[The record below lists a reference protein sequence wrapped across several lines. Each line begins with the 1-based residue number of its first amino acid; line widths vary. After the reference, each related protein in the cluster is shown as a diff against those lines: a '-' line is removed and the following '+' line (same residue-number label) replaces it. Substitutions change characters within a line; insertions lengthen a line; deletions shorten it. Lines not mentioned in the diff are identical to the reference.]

1 MNNEITNNA
10 TAGAEAQEV
19 KNPSKEEVIIQP
31 AKKMFLNG
39 ISEYDRA
46 VVVTGERKA
55 NLMNPVYNREVGEVQ
70 MDSGITLLVGHT
82 C

>member
-31 AKKMFLNG
+31 GKKNVSKRNQR
-39 ISEYDRA
+39 I
-46 VVVTGERKA
+46 
-55 NLMNPVYNREVGEVQ
+55 
-70 MDSGITLLVGHT
+70 
-82 C
+82 